1 MKYCPLCQ
9 SILVSRPVDGAIRL
23 ACSLPQ
29 CKFVHWNNPIPV
41 VAGLVRC
48 NGQYVL
54 ARNASW
60 PQDMFSLITGFL
72 EEGES
77 PESAILRETGEELGL
92 TGHECKFIGHFA
104 LAEFNQLIIA
114 FTVETYGNLKLSE
127 EIAEVKLVAHDQL
140 ATFDFGCLELT
151 KTVVSR
157 WLKNA

>member
-1 MKYCPLCQ
+1 
-9 SILVSRPVDGAIRL
+9 
-23 ACSLPQ
+23 
-29 CKFVHWNNPIPV
+29 
-41 VAGLVRC
+41 
-48 NGQYVL
+48 
-54 ARNASW
+54 
-60 PQDMFSLITGFL
+60 MFSLITGFL

-104 LAEFNQLIIA
+104 LAEFNQLVIA